1 MSIEKSCQCLQRK
14 VENTK
19 IILQYLILMA
29 FGGTK
34 LETYPSSSIIFQ
46 TSISHN
52 VIMHRKITLNLLT
65 WNFGLDGLESPA
77 SSAANLSNLKTKVDH
92 TKKVYDQKLDIQV
105 SFFYLFLL
113 LSLYLP
119 FLTFSQAFFC
129 IHFFFS
135 EYFLHVFVQIEEK
148 YPDLFVFFTLMHCLY
163 KTMRL
168 FRITLYIL
176 LKLCRVLHTYSV

>member
-1 MSIEKSCQCLQRK
+1 MSIEKSCQCLLRK

-77 SSAANLSNLKTKVDH
+77 SSAANLSNLK
-92 TKKVYDQKLDIQV
+92 QKLITQKKCMIRNWTSKLV
-105 SFFYLFLL
+105 SFIFFYYFHSICHFS
-113 LSLYLP
+113 LSL
-119 FLTFSQAFFC
+119 
-129 IHFFFS
+129 
-135 EYFLHVFVQIEEK
+135 
-148 YPDLFVFFTLMHCLY
+148 
-163 KTMRL
+163 RL
-168 FRITLYIL
+168 FFALIFSSQNIFCTCLF
-176 LKLCRVLHTYSV
+176 K